1 MPNSG
6 TPQTSA
12 QQAPLSMGFS
22 RQGYWSG
29 VPFPSAGDLPDPG
42 IEARSLALQADAL
55 LTELQGKPRR
65 KSGKGDKS
73 RESILLVGK
82 QTE

>member
-1 MPNSG
+1 
-6 TPQTSA
+6 
-12 QQAPLSMGFS
+12 MGFS

-65 KSGKGDKS
+65 KLGKGDKS

>member
-1 MPNSG
+1 M
-6 TPQTSA
+6 
-12 QQAPLSMGFS
+12 
-22 RQGYWSG
+22 
-29 VPFPSAGDLPDPG
+29 PFPSAGDLPDPG